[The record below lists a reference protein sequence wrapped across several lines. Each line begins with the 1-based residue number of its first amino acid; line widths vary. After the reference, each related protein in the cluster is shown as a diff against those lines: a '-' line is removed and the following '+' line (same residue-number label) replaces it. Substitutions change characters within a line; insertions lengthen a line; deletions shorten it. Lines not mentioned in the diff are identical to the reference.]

1 VLDSS
6 LIKDLNV
13 FISYSRPDMAFADE
27 LVAGLQ
33 FAGAVVTIDRHSI
46 REGED
51 WKVRLSGLIA
61 TADTIVFVLSPASAK
76 SAICAWEVET
86 ATSLGKRI
94 LPVLWRPLDGE
105 MPPARLTEL
114 NYVRF
119 DEDRSFM
126 NGLKSLII
134 ALGTNLE
141 WLRDHT
147 QLLSRA
153 LDWDRGGRI
162 ENRLMSGEDIAA
174 AKKLVADRPRNA
186 PEITSLQLDFIR
198 ASEAAEVAR
207 NDALRD
213 QIEER
218 SRLLN
223 EAEAAAAQRAEA
235 LSKAEAA
242 LQVTKSLRRR
252 QQIGLTVF
260 IMLLALGLV
269 WSYGVIEVRQAMRA
283 EAARVDISGQLISYA
298 TSPGADTDVT
308 PVYETS
314 YADSI
319 SKQIAEPNKSVIT
332 ALIEAHKEMNALS
345 DSRQRP
351 ILSNSLNGFIYLAR
365 QPASRRKRA
374 ILVSVDEDGSA
385 GSRRNVDTLAASLRS
400 AGFSAG
406 DIMVLHNPLRS
417 EIKDALEMAGYAL
430 EGKSPDGSLDAIVK
444 ARMTIDAA
452 PVAAPPNTML
462 LFFFSGPGVEIDD
475 EDYLL
480 PRVDRTSLDSAKTA
494 PDKLI
499 SVQNFTER
507 FEELA
512 AASIVILDTHFPKFA
527 PEQSRQAN

>member
-6 LIKDLNV
+6 SIKDLNV
-13 FISYSRPDMAFADE
+13 FISYSRPDMGFADE
-27 LVAGLQ
+27 LVAGLE

-61 TADTIVFVLSPASAK
+61 AADTIVFVLSPDSAK
-76 SAICAWEVET
+76 SSICAWEVAE
-86 ATSLGKRI
+86 AVKLGKRI
-94 LPVLWRPLDGE
+94 LPILWRPLEGVP
-105 MPPARLTEL
+105 PPARLTDL

-126 NGLKSLII
+126 TGLKALITG
-134 ALGTNLE
+134 LGTNLD
-141 WLRDHT
+141 WLREHT

-153 LDWDRGGRI
+153 IDWERGGRV
-162 ENRLMSGEDIAA
+162 ENRLMSGNDIAQ
-174 AKKLVADRPRNA
+174 AKALIGNRPRNA
-186 PEITSLQLDFIR
+186 PEITPLQLDFIL
-198 ASEAAEVAR
+198 ASEAAETAR
-207 NDALRD
+207 NDAIRD

-218 SRLLN
+218 SELLKK
-223 EAEAAAAQRAEA
+223 AEAAAAQRAEA

-260 IMLLALGLV
+260 IMVVALGLV
-269 WSYGVIEVRQAMRA
+269 WGYGVIEVRQAMRA
-283 EAARVDISGQLISYA
+283 EAARVDIRGQLISYA
-298 TSPGADTDVT
+298 TSPGPDTDVT

-332 ALIEAHKEMNALS
+332 ALIEAHKEMNAIPN
-345 DSRQRP
+345 SRQRP

-365 QPASRRKRA
+365 QPGSRKKRA

-385 GSRRNVDTLAASLRS
+385 GSRRNVDTMASALRS
-400 AGFSAG
+400 AGFSSSE
-406 DIMVLHNPLRS
+406 ILVLHNPIRS
-417 EIKDALEMAGYAL
+417 EMKDALEAAGYGL
-430 EGKSPDGSLDAIVK
+430 EGKSPDGSLDAVVK
-444 ARMTIDAA
+444 ARITIDQ
-452 PVAAPPNTML
+452 PRVTAPPNTML

-480 PRVDRTSLDSAKTA
+480 PRVDLMSLDSAETA

-507 FEELA
+507 FEEVA

-527 PEQSRQAN
+527 PEQSHQAN